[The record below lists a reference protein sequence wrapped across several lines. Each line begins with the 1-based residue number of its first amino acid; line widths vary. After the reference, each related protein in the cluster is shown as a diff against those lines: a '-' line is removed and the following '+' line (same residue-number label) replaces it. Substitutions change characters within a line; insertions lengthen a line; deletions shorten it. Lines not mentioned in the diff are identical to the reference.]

1 MEKLQIL
8 TERQQT
14 ELNHAI
20 IQYLQPLC
28 QQDNHV
34 LLDQLSK
41 LLNIDQSTQESNNV
55 EKVDNYL
62 EKDGPQFYDFK
73 RKLSI
78 LKMKLVI

>member
-55 EKVDNYL
+55 EKS
-62 EKDGPQFYDFK
+62 G
-73 RKLSI
+73 
-78 LKMKLVI
+78 